1 MKNSSFKRFISV
13 VLLVSLVLSLSACN
27 LLEPVG
33 NGSSSAAEEQAPAAA
48 DSRANDL
55 LMVGTSRET
64 YSMYL
69 EKHKN
74 DPVIMADPV
83 EIDLASTVFS
93 PNIAFEPIKDE
104 EPAVEE
110 NTTQEAPVPN
120 EAGVVGTITT
130 IVDGAQVGD
139 VQTTEPVLDE
149 SYTADDFAIVPEFE
163 GKTGNIIKWGA
174 REGKIKLTANV
185 PQAGMYAVYIDYY
198 AISEEAR
205 NIELEMYINGKETF
219 DAAERIKLSRYWH
232 NENDT
237 IEQDVRGNDLN
248 PSQVAYSTW
257 ISSAIRDDE
266 GMYDDPYTFFFN
278 AGVNTIDIIGNR
290 AEFAISSIR
299 LYNAPKAES
308 YQEYLNGA
316 DIKDG
321 DFYQFIQAEMP
332 AYTTDPALHPIYDRS
347 SVNTNPADPVLL
359 KRNTMGG
366 SNWQTQGQAAIYTL
380 DVPAEGWYKVAV
392 RYRQSYAR
400 GLKTYRRIYING
412 KVPFAEADCVTF
424 EYSDYWQTTVIGEI
438 DNNDEPYYFHL
449 NAGKNELRI
458 ESISGPTAPL
468 IAELD
473 EMVYDFNYIYRK
485 IIMITGLDPDEYRDY
500 HLESDIPTLLPTFT
514 KLKEQCDDLKARL
527 VDVRGG
533 ESSSEVASLTNMSVQ
548 LESLIEDPETIPIRL
563 AVFKDNI
570 SALASLIVSL
580 KQEPLELDYLTITEK
595 GVDEFREEKG
605 FFENIIY
612 KFKAYL
618 ATYVEDYNSVGSNAE
633 GEDVLRVWVNLGRD
647 QANLIKEMSD
657 SDFTSQT
664 GIRVKVSL
672 VQQNLIQANIANDGP
687 DVVLF
692 VGGGDVVNLS
702 AREALIDM
710 TQFEAR
716 TITKPDG
723 STYEVSSYDDVVK
736 RFSSGAMVQY
746 RFIDKNDHTGYYSI
760 PVTEDFNMLFY
771 RTDIF
776 EELGLEPPKDWTEF
790 YKVLTV
796 LQNNNMQVGIPNGT
810 DTAVDTGIFLSLLK
824 QKGLSVYTDDLKE
837 TTFDNPEALAVF
849 KQWTGFY
856 SQYSMPQRYDL
867 YTRFRTGEMPMGFAG
882 YTFVNQ
888 LNYAAPELNGLW
900 EMTTIPGTVQEDGTI
915 DNIVAGYGT
924 GALIYK
930 RAEDRGVKDAAWAY
944 IDWFTSEDTQAKYG
958 FDIETLLGAA
968 GRYNTANQAA
978 AERLPWTAK
987 EWKVLKEQWDN
998 MFINPVVIG
1007 EYYLGRNLTFAF
1019 RNVVIYAKNP
1029 REMLL
1034 SYNKE
1039 INDEITT
1046 KRKEFGLEVD
1056 E

>member
-1 MKNSSFKRFISV
+1 MKISSFKRILSAI
-13 VLLVSLVLSLSACN
+13 LLVALTLSLCACN
-27 LLEPVG
+27 LIEPAG
-33 NGSSSAAEEQAPAAA
+33 EGSSSAAEEEAVVNGGSTA
-48 DSRANDL
+48 SEL
-55 LMVGTSRET
+55 TMVGTSRET

-69 EKHKN
+69 EAHK
-74 DPVIMADPV
+74 DEPVVITPEPI
-83 EIDLASTVFS
+83 EIDLASATLS
-93 PNIAFEPIKDE
+93 DDITFEPVKDE
-104 EPAVEE
+104 EPVAAETDAQEQPEVAAA
-110 NTTQEAPVPN
+110 EAPAEEKPEKVTAPAPTE
-120 EAGVVGTITT
+120 EA
-130 IVDGAQVGD
+130 
-139 VQTTEPVLDE
+139 TEPAAE
-149 SYTADDFAIVPEFE
+149 YGIVSEFE
-163 GKTGNIIKWGA
+163 GKTGSIIDVTKIPEA
-174 REGKIKLTANV
+174 RIDMQVNV
-185 PQAGMYAVYIDYY
+185 PQAGLYSLYVDYY
-198 AISEEAR
+198 VDNPDQRSV
-205 NIELEMYINGKETF
+205 ELEVYINGRETF
-219 DAAERIKLSRYWH
+219 DSAKRVNLPRFWH

-237 IEQDVRGNDLN
+237 IEQDTRGNDLN
-248 PSQVAYSTW
+248 PSQVAYDAW
-257 ISSAIRDDE
+257 ISNAVRDDE
-266 GMYDDPYTFFFN
+266 GMYDDPYTFSFN
-278 AGVNTIDIIGNR
+278 EGENTITFIINR
-290 AEFAISSIR
+290 AWFAISSIR
-299 LYNAPKAES
+299 LYNAPEVKP
-308 YQEYLNGA
+308 YQDYINGA
-316 DIKDG
+316 AISDG

-332 AYTTDPALHPIYDRS
+332 TYTTDPALHPIYDRS
-347 SVNTNPADPVLL
+347 SVNTIPADPILL

-366 SNWQTQGQAAIYTL
+366 SNWQTQGQSAVYT
-380 DVPAEGWYKVAV
+380 VNAPADGWYKIAV

-400 GLKTYRRIYING
+400 GLRTYRRVYVNG
-412 KVPFAEADCVTF
+412 EVPFKEAGCMTF
-424 EYSDYWQTTVIGEI
+424 EYSDYWQTTVLGQI

-449 NAGKNELRI
+449 NAGENEI
-458 ESISGPTAPL
+458 KFESISGPTAPL

-473 EMVYDFNYIYRK
+473 EAVYDFNYIYRK

-500 HLESDIPTLLPTFT
+500 HLESDIPTLLPTFQR
-514 KLKEQCDDLKARL
+514 LMEQCEDLKARL
-527 VDVRGG
+527 IDVRGG

-548 LESLIEDPETIPIRL
+548 LDSLIEDPDTIPIRL
-563 AVFKDNI
+563 SVFKDNI
-570 SALASLIVSL
+570 GALASLIVSL
-580 KQEPLELDYLTITEK
+580 KQEPLELDYVTVTSK
-595 GVDEFREEKG
+595 GKNEFEEEKG
-605 FFENIIY
+605 FFENLSY

-702 AREALIDM
+702 AREALVDM
-710 TQFEAR
+710 TQFEER
-716 TITKPDG
+716 TITNAEG
-723 STYEVSSYDDVVK
+723 NQYTISGYEDVVK
-736 RFSSGAMVQY
+736 RFSKGAMVQY
-746 RFIDKNDHTGYYSI
+746 RFTDKTDHVGYYAI

-776 EELGLEPPKDWTEF
+776 EELGLEPPKTWTEF

-796 LQNNNMQVGIPNGT
+796 LQNNNMQAGIPNGS
-810 DTAVDTGIFLSLLK
+810 DVAVDAGIFLSLLK
-824 QKGLSVYTDDLKE
+824 QNGLSVYTDDLKK
-837 TTFDNPEALAVF
+837 TTFDNPTALAVF

-856 SQYSMPQRYDL
+856 SQYSMPQRYDF

-900 EMTTIPGTVQEDGTI
+900 EMTTIPGTELDDGTV
-915 DNIVAGYGT
+915 DNIVAGGGS

-930 RAEDRGVKDAAWAY
+930 RAEGRGVKDAAWAY
-944 IDWFTSEDTQAKYG
+944 IDWFTSEETQAKYG

-987 EWKVLKEQWDN
+987 QFKTLKEQWDN

-1056 E
+1056 EQ